1 MGSVGDAGDGCEM
14 VADWKH
20 AEEKAGAALAD
31 EVIFVNRSQLIGDLF
46 RKGFL
51 DRLRER
57 LNDDHPPR

>member
-1 MGSVGDAGDGCEM
+1 M
-14 VADWKH
+14 VEKDWKH

-31 EVIFVNRSQLIGDLF
+31 DVIFLNRSQLIGDLF

-57 LNDDHPPR
+57 LNDEK

>member
-1 MGSVGDAGDGCEM
+1 M

>member
-1 MGSVGDAGDGCEM
+1 MGTAYGAGNGCKM
-14 VADWKH
+14 VEKDWKH
-20 AEEKAGAALAD
+20 AEEQAGAALAD

-57 LNDDHPPR
+57 LNDDSGK